1 MTLASKFDWPTDELV
16 YAIRDNKILVG
27 KWDFTQDKITSLVT
41 SEIDSGFKITIHYKK
56 KGTKFTISPVASVD
70 LSETP
75 SYPNQFHDG
84 IMYRVLEQLHAQRG
98 NPKTALYYKAEYKE
112 CVMMAKRFK
121 NQGRDG
127 SNYAIRQHPM

>member
-56 KGTKFTISPVASVD
+56 KGTKFGTNLAVS
-70 LSETP
+70 P